1 MKTRIIFLKES
12 YSDIEDIFTYIK
24 LDSPQNTSLAKDRFL
39 SAISNLADFPYVG
52 KPFKHEFCFRLDYRM
67 LIINK
72 YITFYRVIDQ
82 EVYIYRILYGT
93 SDYINILEGKQ
104 KPSS

>member
-24 LDSPQNTSLAKDRFL
+24 LDSPQNASLVKDRLL

-52 KPFKHEFCFRLDYRM
+52 RPLKHEFFFKLNYRM
-67 LIINK
+67 LIIDK

-82 EVYIYRILYGT
+82 EVYIYRILHGA
-93 SDYINILEGKQ
+93 SDYINILEEK
-104 KPSS
+104 